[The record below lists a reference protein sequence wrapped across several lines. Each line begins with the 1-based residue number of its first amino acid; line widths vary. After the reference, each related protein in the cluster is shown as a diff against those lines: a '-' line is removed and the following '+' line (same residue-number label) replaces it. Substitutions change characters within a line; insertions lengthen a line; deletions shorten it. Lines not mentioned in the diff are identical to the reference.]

1 MPIGGLGGAG
11 GGGDYPW
18 NHNYTTADQMIS
30 CRVARPFVKAINERL
45 KAIGKIQLSLDMAGT
60 PALAN
65 AYQYP
70 SYQHLVGLNQ
80 WAPEVRMPVE
90 TGVVV
95 APLEVD
101 GTVWTDAFQSEVSPG
116 VFVNHKFAIGEVG
129 WTPAIGDSVIVRGA
143 TLGEIG
149 ATGLYGTAYSA
160 DYPGYPLC
168 SYKAL
173 QSLIYNLAALYYTDD
188 TSDRSGEITIHP
200 RFFLFAKHWQCQS
213 LTTAL
218 AISSLI
224 MLIGHHPTGLLRW
237 REPVT
242 SATSFTFG
250 FATGDRARFL
260 VNHGSF
266 SIYQ

>member
-129 WTPAIGDSVIVRGA
+129 WTPAIGDPVIVRGA

-149 ATGLYGTAYSA
+149 ATGLYGTAFSA

-188 TSDRSGEITIHP
+188 TSDRSGEDYDTSEVFP
-200 RFFLFAKHWQCQS
+200 FRK
-213 LTTAL
+213 TL
-218 AISSLI
+218 AMPII
-224 MLIGHHPTGLLRW
+224 DDGFGNQQFDYANWPPPDGFIRW

-242 SATSFTFG
+242 SATSFTS
-250 FATGDRARFL
+250 RFCEL
-260 VNHGSF
+260 VIGLGS
-266 SIYQ
+266 S